1 MFKRNPNYPLTPE
14 DLQQLRS
21 AIAAIMDRPRPT
33 DYALRATAAELIK
46 LFPAHL
52 GWADPQVIS
61 EILADKGCKYSA
73 PNNLRR
79 YTIPLS
85 NESLFALAKVPNLDI
100 RHRTQIP
107 YAEVCGITQA
117 VSTLTAPNGHET
129 LIDFDTFV
137 KAFPHILPADL
148 SHKSIGKVLT
158 RFCNTKR
165 KASNGKWCFVFPLS
179 DEAAAV
185 YAHALHSRQ

>member
-1 MFKRNPNYPLTPE
+1 MFKRNPNYPLSPE
-14 DLQQLRS
+14 DLSQLHT
-21 AIAAIMDRPRPT
+21 AIAAIMYQPRPT
-33 DYALRATAAELIK
+33 GYCLRATAAELIK

-61 EILADKGCKYSA
+61 EILADNGCKYSA
-73 PNNLRR
+73 PNNVRR

-85 NESLFALAKVPNLDI
+85 NESMFALAKVPNLDI

-107 YAEVCGITQA
+107 YSEVCGFAQA
-117 VSTLTAPNGHET
+117 VSTLTDPNGHET

-137 KAFPHILPADL
+137 KAFPHLFACTL

-165 KASNGKWCFVFPLS
+165 KAANNKWCLVLPLS
-179 DEAAAV
+179 DEAAAM
-185 YAHALHSRQ
+185 YTRAQSRQ